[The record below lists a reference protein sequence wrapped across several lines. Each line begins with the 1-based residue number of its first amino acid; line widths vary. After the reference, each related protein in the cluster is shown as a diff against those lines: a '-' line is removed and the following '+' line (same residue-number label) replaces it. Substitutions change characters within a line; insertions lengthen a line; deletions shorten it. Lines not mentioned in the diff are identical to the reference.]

1 MAVPM
6 TLHGLNKL
14 KNELQHLK
22 FTVRPEVVVAIAEA
36 RAHGDLKENSEYHSA
51 KEQQS
56 FIEGRIQELEGVL
69 SNAQVIDPTMLPRD
83 GRVVFGVTVNLLNID
98 NENIVTYQIVG
109 DYESDIKMHRISI
122 SSPVARAIIGKEVND
137 IAIVQ
142 APSGPINYEI
152 VSISYEG

>member
-22 FTVRPEVVVAIAEA
+22 FTVRSEVVVAISEA
-36 RAHGDLKENSEYHSA
+36 GAHGDLKENSEYHSA

-56 FIEGRIQELEGVL
+56 FVEGRIQELEVIS
-69 SNAQVIDPTMLPRD
+69 SNVQIIDPTMLPRD
-83 GRVVFGVTVNLLNID
+83 GRVVFGVTVDLFNIGD
-98 NENIVTYQIVG
+98 EDKVTYQIVG
-109 DYESDIKMHRISI
+109 DYESDVKLHRISI
-122 SSPVARAIIGKEVND
+122 SSPIARAIIGKEIND

-142 APSGPINYEI
+142 APSGPIDYEI
-152 VSISYEG
+152 VAIIYKG

>member
-1 MAVPM
+1 M

>member
-22 FTVRPEVVVAIAEA
+22 FTVRSEVVVAISEA

-56 FIEGRIQELEGVL
+56 FVEGRIQELEVIS
-69 SNAQVIDPTMLPRD
+69 SNVQIIDPTMLPRD
-83 GRVVFGVTVNLLNID
+83 GRVVFGVTVDLFNIGD
-98 NENIVTYQIVG
+98 EDKVTYQIVG
-109 DYESDIKMHRISI
+109 DYESDVKLHRISI
-122 SSPVARAIIGKEVND
+122 SSPIARAIIGKEIND

-142 APSGPINYEI
+142 APSGPIDYEI
-152 VSISYEG
+152 VAIIYKG